1 MTRHRY
7 LRFLLHSAT
16 IPCVIASFLL
26 FANFVPQAQ
35 VGIPVYLSPD
45 SNRLPPCN
53 GALEFGWPKTAR
65 VDEFIQYVDIAPS
78 AHYSLNHLLGT
89 QEYYVQTTRRSA
101 LTIVGNVA
109 FCFALIFLAVLVM
122 RLIADH
128 KLSLRSLLLFV
139 TMIGILFGAFACGDS
154 LSKSEHL
161 EASLSWYTA
170 EKWPAAFP

>member
-1 MTRHRY
+1 MTRNRF
-7 LRFLLHSAT
+7 LRFLLHPAT
-16 IPCVIASFLL
+16 IPCVIASLL
-26 FANFVPQAQ
+26 LIVNLVPRAQ

-45 SNRLPPCN
+45 STRLPPCN

-78 AHYSLNHLLGT
+78 AHYSLSHLLGAH
-89 QEYYVQTTRRSA
+89 EFYVQTTRRSA
-101 LTIVGNVA
+101 LTTVGNVA

-128 KLSLRSLLLFV
+128 ILSLRSLMLFV
-139 TMIGILFGAFACGDS
+139 TMIGILFGAFACGES

-161 EASLSWYTA
+161 DASLSWYTT